1 MIKTSIYRPFY
12 HMEEGFEEVRI
23 EITAKRVGSN
33 YLLELPNDWLVND
46 HNGVITICGLNP
58 PSREDQ
64 A

>member
-1 MIKTSIYRPFY
+1 MKKSSVYQPFY
-12 HMEEGFEEVRI
+12 DFPEDFEEVKI
-23 EITAKRVGSN
+23 TVTAKRIGSN